1 MLYFVG
7 IGPGDPELVTV
18 KAARLVGEADAIA
31 YADTG
36 MGSSAVESI
45 LGDRLA
51 GKTLCPVSIP
61 MRGSRAD
68 WLEAHRRAAERLL
81 ALLEEYPTMVY
92 PVLGDPGVYASSSYL
107 MRLVSQKHPCRVVPG
122 ITTMCAA
129 AAELGVPL
137 CEQAERLTI
146 LDSFEPGE
154 PLPEGNAVI
163 MKSGRR
169 LAALKEAAAGRE
181 AYAVRNLGMDN
192 AFMGRLED
200 IPEDDY
206 SYFTTVI
213 VKAGGEA

>member
-1 MLYFVG
+1 MVSHRAALSTHRAVQTCAVKMPVHAVIHAIPLKD
-7 IGPGDPELVTV
+7 IGKPRMVIHQRRIV
-18 KAARLVGEADAIA
+18 H
-31 YADTG
+31 
-36 MGSSAVESI
+36 
-45 LGDRLA
+45 
-51 GKTLCPVSIP
+51 IP
-61 MRGSRAD
+61 MRGNRAD
-68 WLEAHRRAAERLL
+68 WLEAHRRAAEKLL
-81 ALLEEYPTMVY
+81 ALLEEHPAMVY

-192 AFMGRLED
+192 AFIGRLED

-213 VKAGGEA
+213 IKGERT

>member
-7 IGPGDPELVTV
+7 IGPGDPELVTL
-18 KAARLVGEADAIA
+18 KAARLVREADAVV

-36 MGSSAVESI
+36 MGSSAVENI

-51 GKTLCPVSIP
+51 GKTLCKVNIP
-61 MRGSRAD
+61 MRGSRED
-68 WLEAHRRAAERLL
+68 WLDAHRRAAETLL
-81 ALLEEYPTMVY
+81 ALLERYPTMVY

-107 MRLVSQKHPCRVVPG
+107 MKLVSQKHPCRVVPG

-146 LDSFEPGE
+146 LDSLEPGE
-154 PLPEGNAVI
+154 PLPEGNAVV

-169 LAALKEAAAGRE
+169 LAELKQAAAGRE

-192 AFMGRLED
+192 AFAGRLED
-200 IPEDDY
+200 IPEDEY

-213 VKAGGEA
+213 VRDARR

>member
-7 IGPGDPELVTV
+7 IGPGDPELLTV
-18 KAARLVGEADAIA
+18 KAARLVREADAIA

-36 MGSSAVESI
+36 MGSSAVERI
-45 LGDRLA
+45 LGERMA
-51 GKTLCPVSIP
+51 GKPLYPVHIP
-61 MRGSRAD
+61 MRGNRAD

-81 ALLEEYPTMVY
+81 ALLEEHPAMVY

-137 CEQAERLTI
+137 CEQGEGLTI
-146 LDSFEPGE
+146 LDSFAPDE
-154 PLPEGNAVI
+154 PLPGGNAVI
-163 MKSGRR
+163 MKSGRQ
-169 LAALKEAAAGRE
+169 LAALKAAAAGRE
-181 AYAVRNLGMDN
+181 AYAVRNLGMEN
-192 AFMGRLED
+192 AFAGSLQD
-200 IPEDDY
+200 IPEDGY

-213 VKAGGEA
+213 VKADRDA